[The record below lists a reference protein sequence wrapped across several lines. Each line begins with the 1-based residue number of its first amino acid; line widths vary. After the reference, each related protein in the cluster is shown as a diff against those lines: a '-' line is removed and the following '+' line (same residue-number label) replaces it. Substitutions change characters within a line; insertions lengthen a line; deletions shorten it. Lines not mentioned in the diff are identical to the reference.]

1 MKAITISDEQF
12 SFIIDKDKEFKPPS
26 ETSVELCDY
35 RNLKGKFDKILSI
48 EMIEAVGAKYWPDY
62 FGTLKRC
69 LRDGGTIGL
78 QAITIKEDFY
88 KIYRHL
94 QFHHLESEFHLLNH
108 FLWDLAEVLAQQVL
122 HYPKR

>member
-1 MKAITISDEQF
+1 MSLKPLNEAQENKYKKLCELVSLSSDDEVLEIGCGWGGLINFIKRKYSCRMKAITISDEQF

-62 FGTLKRC
+62 FGTLK
-69 LRDGGTIGL
+69 D
-78 QAITIKEDFY
+78 
-88 KIYRHL
+88 
-94 QFHHLESEFHLLNH
+94 
-108 FLWDLAEVLAQQVL
+108 V
-122 HYPKR
+122 